1 MSNTFN
7 LTRFI
12 RLFKK
17 HTLEHAKT
25 YLLSTGVLAG
35 VTAIG
40 LGLFV
45 VTNGGAISYT
55 VTKHCFYLRID
66 ACRQHI
72 YQPGFC

>member
-25 YLLSTGVLAG
+25 Y
-35 VTAIG
+35 
-40 LGLFV
+40 
-45 VTNGGAISYT
+45 
-55 VTKHCFYLRID
+55 C
-66 ACRQHI
+66 
-72 YQPGFC
+72 YQPAYWQV